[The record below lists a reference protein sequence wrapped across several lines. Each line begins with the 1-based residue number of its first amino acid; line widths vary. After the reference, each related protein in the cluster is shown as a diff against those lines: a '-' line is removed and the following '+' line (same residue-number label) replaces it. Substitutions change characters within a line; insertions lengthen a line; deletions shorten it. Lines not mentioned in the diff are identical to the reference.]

1 MHSTPAS
8 NHIEEYTM
16 PSAEALLAG
25 TLALMTGHVQASC
38 CVHRELMAD
47 KIVSNLSALAEAPVL
62 SPAFKA
68 MLQNLCQR
76 WQNQGQDAALA
87 QLSATE
93 HSLWHSSPEAM
104 Q

>member
-1 MHSTPAS
+1 MHSTPALHH
-8 NHIEEYTM
+8 NEEYTM

-38 CVHRELMAD
+38 CAHRELMAA

-68 MLQNLCQR
+68 MLQNLRLR
-76 WQNQGQDAALA
+76 WQNQGP
-87 QLSATE
+87 ATE
-93 HSLWHSSPEAM
+93 RSLWHRSPDAV